1 MAEDKTPDTLE
12 RMIEELGG
20 VVSALKRLEQPAAGG
35 EDTEVEAHLVAR
47 WSDEKLKQAITQ
59 LEDALSSLRALETE
73 DGEDADVKAHRWS
86 GYSDENLKQAIAQL
100 EDALASLRAL
110 EPQAGEDADVEAHRT
125 YWSDESLKQAIT
137 QLENALAELRKLSEQ
152 QLATSR

>member
-20 VVSALKRLEQPAAGG
+20 VVSALKRLQQPAAGG
-35 EDTEVEAHLVAR
+35 EDADVEAHR
-47 WSDEKLKQAITQ
+47 F
-59 LEDALSSLRALETE
+59 
-73 DGEDADVKAHRWS
+73 H

-110 EPQAGEDADVEAHRT
+110 EPQAAEDADVEAHRT

-152 QLATSR
+152 QPATSR